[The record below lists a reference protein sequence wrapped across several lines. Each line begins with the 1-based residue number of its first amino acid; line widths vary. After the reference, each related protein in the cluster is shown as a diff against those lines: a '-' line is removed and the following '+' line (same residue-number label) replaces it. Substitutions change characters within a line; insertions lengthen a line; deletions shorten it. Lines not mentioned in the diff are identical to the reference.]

1 MRVLMVL
8 LAVATPAAAQLAD
21 APGAAGVDTRPAAEE
36 AVSRTRRT
44 LEAWF
49 AGYEF
54 VPTDDHFA
62 RLGVSIEPALVAIA
76 ADSDAH
82 PLVRARA
89 VSAMVHARGLA
100 TERAMVALL
109 GHPDA
114 PSLLRRKA
122 VLALTERTGTRYLDL
137 VVSAFGSAHGDVPLR
152 EACARALR
160 AMGPAA
166 DQTRDTLYRATVQ
179 PTVKGL
185 LGELKEIGGPR

>member
-1 MRVLMVL
+1 MCYHGLESE
-8 LAVATPAAAQLAD
+8 D
-21 APGAAGVDTRPAAEE
+21 GAMNEKQ
-36 AVSRTRRT
+36 
-44 LEAWF
+44 
-49 AGYEF
+49 
-54 VPTDDHFA
+54 A
-62 RLGVSIEPALVAIA
+62 RQAL
-76 ADSDAH
+76 
-82 PLVRARA
+82 
-89 VSAMVHARGLA
+89 
-100 TERAMVALL
+100 TE
-109 GHPDA
+109 
-114 PSLLRRKA
+114 RRKA